1 MDLRADARTG
11 LAFLVHV
18 LTASGAALCLLALN
32 AAIGGHWSRM
42 FLLLGLALIVDGFDG
57 TLARHCHVAQRLPR
71 WSGDVLDL
79 VVDFLSYVF
88 VPAYAIV
95 AGNLLPGWAA
105 LPAGLLIVITSALYF
120 ADRRMKTTDNYFCGF
135 PALWNIVAFYLFLLR
150 PPPWINLLLV
160 VVLSVLTF
168 VPYPFVH
175 PVRVRRLRVFNL
187 LLLATWAALAVTAV
201 VTDMAPGDWVSG
213 ALTVIALWFIAAGAL
228 RRAGTSTGPTGR
240 E

>member
-1 MDLRADARTG
+1 MNLRADARIG
-11 LAFLVHV
+11 RAFLVHL
-18 LTASGAALCLLALN
+18 LTASGAALCLLAMN

-57 TLARHCHVAQRLPR
+57 TLARYCHVAQRLPR

-95 AGNLLPGWAA
+95 AGDLLPGWAA

-120 ADRRMKTTDNYFCGF
+120 ADRRMKTTDNYFRGF
-135 PALWNIVAFYLFLLR
+135 PAVWNLVAFYLFLLR
-150 PPPWINLLLV
+150 PPPWINLV
-160 VVLSVLTF
+160 VIITLSALTF

-175 PVRVRRLRVFNL
+175 PIRVRRLRVVNL
-187 LLLATWAALAVTAV
+187 LLLVAWAALAVTTV
-201 VTDMAPGDWVSG
+201 VTDMAPGEWVSG
-213 ALTVIALWFIAAGAL
+213 ALSVIALWFIAAGVL
-228 RRAGTSTGPTGR
+228 RRAGTSADRTGC

>member
-18 LTASGAALCLLALN
+18 LTAAGAALCLLALN

-95 AGNLLPGWAA
+95 AGDLLPGWAA
-105 LPAGLLIVITSALYF
+105 LPAGFLIMITSALYF
-120 ADRRMKTTDNYFCGF
+120 ADRRMKTTDNYFRGF

-150 PPPWINLLLV
+150 PPSSINLV
-160 VVLSVLTF
+160 VVIALSALTF

-175 PVRVRRLRVFNL
+175 PVRVRRLRSVNL
-187 LLLATWAALAVTAV
+187 LLLVAWAALAVTAV
-201 VTDMAPGDWVSG
+201 VTDMAPGHWVSG
-213 ALTVIALWFIAAGAL
+213 ALSVIALWFIAAGAL
-228 RRAGTSTGPTGR
+228 RRAGTSTDPTGC